1 MATGM
6 SMSPRL
12 LCPAATGDEAT
23 VGGASGALPAGKPEA
38 RKEVRVKVKWP
49 ARVQLA
55 GGRVVELRVCD
66 VSESGVA
73 LAGDAPIT
81 SHSVLSVAIAIPGL
95 VDPARVTAVTGT
107 MKTAHMTVRGPDL
120 VYGGTWV
127 NLEPRGRE
135 LIREWIKRLRG

>member
-1 MATGM
+1 
-6 SMSPRL
+6 MSP
-12 LCPAATGDEAT
+12 
-23 VGGASGALPAGKPEA
+23 PAGAADSAGAGGFPVARPDA

-55 GGRVVELRVCD
+55 DGRVVELRACD
-66 VSESGVA
+66 VSEGGIA
-73 LAGDAPIT
+73 LAGELPIP
-81 SHSVLSVAIAIPGL
+81 SHSVLKVAISIPGL
-95 VDPARVTAVTGT
+95 VDPARTTTVTGT

-127 NLEPRGRE
+127 SLEAKGRD

>member
-1 MATGM
+1 
-6 SMSPRL
+6 MSP
-12 LCPAATGDEAT
+12 
-23 VGGASGALPAGKPEA
+23 PAGAADSAGDLPVAKPEA

-55 GGRVVELRVCD
+55 DGRVVELRVCD

-73 LAGDAPIT
+73 LAGELPIPA
-81 SHSVLSVAIAIPGL
+81 HSVLTLAISVPGQ
-95 VDPARVTAVTGT
+95 VDPARTTTVTGT

-127 NLEPRGRE
+127 SLEAKGRD
-135 LIREWIKRLRG
+135 LIRQWIKRLRG